1 MSSDADD
8 PAFRQAM
15 LDRLETALQDYPDLP
30 PALRAN
36 AMRQFDEALQQAAE
50 HPKSSAE
57 VLAAWTDTAT
67 DWQSLIGTLQQQ
79 GEVSA
84 TDAGELFRQFDQ
96 VRQTLQELP
105 DTGSDA
111 APASEASALPQ
122 GMPAELA
129 RAIDRGRQP
138 T

>member
-1 MSSDADD
+1 MSSNADD

-15 LDRLETALQDYPDLP
+15 LDRLESALQDHPDLP

-36 AMRQFDEALQQAAE
+36 AMQQFDQALKQAADN
-50 HPKSSAE
+50 PRSPAE
-57 VLAAWTDTAT
+57 VLAAWNETAA
-67 DWQSLIGTLQQQ
+67 DWQTLVGTLQQQ

-96 VRQTLQELP
+96 VRQTLQDLP
-105 DTGSDA
+105 EADA
-111 APASEASALPQ
+111 GTAPGAQAAALPQ

-129 RAIDRGRQP
+129 RAMERGRTP